1 MDKDI
6 SYSGLLAKSLKVLY
20 VVLGFLPSV
29 WLVSFL
35 AVISAATFQLGA
47 IPHYMQSPNP
57 ASIGLASYA
66 YMTLMVGVMA
76 LLAVIVWPV
85 LTLIVFFLPYR
96 DEIISKRPIVTF
108 LVGAMGYWLFKLW
121 LTDTFLWITS

>member
-6 SYSGLLAKSLKVLY
+6 SYSGLLVKSLKVLY
-20 VVLGFLPSV
+20 VVLGYLPMA

-35 AVISAATFQLGA
+35 AVISVAAFKLGNV
-47 IPHYMQSPNP
+47 PLYMQSPDP
-57 ASIGLASYA
+57 AKLGLESYS
-66 YMTLMVGVMA
+66 YMTLMIGVMA

-96 DEIISKRPIVTF
+96 DAVITRRPFYLFVA
-108 LVGAMGYWLFKLW
+108 GAAGYWIFRLW
-121 LTDTFLWITS
+121 FTNIFLWIAN